1 MIVQRGR
8 RIISDKDLRKLRK
21 LCDQWVEQN
30 RSHKEDYVK
39 WREIIRVKH
48 MPPLVN
54 ELLSLIEMTDKCN
67 EIIMNATKLL
77 DRALLSGMF

>member
-1 MIVQRGR
+1 M
-8 RIISDKDLRKLRK
+8 
-21 LCDQWVEQN
+21 
-30 RSHKEDYVK
+30 K
-39 WREIIRVKH
+39 WREIIKPKR

-67 EIIMNATKLL
+67 EIIVNATKLL